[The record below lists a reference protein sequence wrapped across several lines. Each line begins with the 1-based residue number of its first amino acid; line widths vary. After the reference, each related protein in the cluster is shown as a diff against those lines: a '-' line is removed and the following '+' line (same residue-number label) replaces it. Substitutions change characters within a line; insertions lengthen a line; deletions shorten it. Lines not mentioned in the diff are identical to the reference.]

1 MLRQLND
8 GQNVEMKNMENL
20 HLAAVEILN
29 KKIVEV
35 ENKLLFYDKTH
46 KEYDKISGFVL
57 KNKEIVGPQ

>member
-1 MLRQLND
+1 
-8 GQNVEMKNMENL
+8 MENL

-46 KEYDKISGFVL
+46 KEYDKISGFVS

>member
-1 MLRQLND
+1 
-8 GQNVEMKNMENL
+8 MENL

-46 KEYDKISGFVL
+46 KEYDKVSGFVL
-57 KNKEIVGPQ
+57 KNKEILAPQEVALSLKNK

>member
-1 MLRQLND
+1 MRQLND

-46 KEYDKISGFVL
+46 KEYDKISGFVS